1 MTSDI
6 GRDDVLNGLTPTM
19 ERCLAAVTAEQ
30 GQPAKTL
37 PGGVNTVWALMRRA
51 LVETDSDQK
60 TWRVFLPAHA
70 HRFETRLHLDG
81 CHYWTTSAVCEC
93 GVQYGVRSER
103 SLSGNPYAAV
113 WMEMPECHRCRE
125 LLDGARPIREVV
137 IQRPRHYAPPL
148 EVVA

>member
-60 TWRVFLPAHA
+60 TWRVF
-70 HRFETRLHLDG
+70 
-81 CHYWTTSAVCEC
+81 
-93 GVQYGVRSER
+93 
-103 SLSGNPYAAV
+103 
-113 WMEMPECHRCRE
+113 E

-148 EVVA
+148 AVVA